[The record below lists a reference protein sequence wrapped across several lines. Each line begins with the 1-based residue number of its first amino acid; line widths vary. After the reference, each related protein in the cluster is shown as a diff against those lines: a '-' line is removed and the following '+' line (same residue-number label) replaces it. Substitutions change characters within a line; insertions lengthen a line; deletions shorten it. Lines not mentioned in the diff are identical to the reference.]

1 MKLSKE
7 TLAILKIFS
16 GINSS
21 IVLKPGSFIMTKT
34 VNNVVFAEA
43 NIDDVID
50 EELAIYELSSF
61 LNLVSLVGD
70 DAELTLDGEDIV
82 ISAGKTRVFY
92 RAANASTIVT
102 PKNRLTMPVANVIFE
117 LSADQMQQILR
128 TSRAQNGDVL
138 SIASDDNKIVIRGFN
153 RAIDK
158 DCLRPLFS
166 VETADWDGPDF
177 DFRLNM
183 ANMHMKE
190 ADFKILISSKGAV
203 KFESDK
209 ISYVVATEATSTHSF

>member
-43 NIDDVID
+43 TIDDVID

-138 SIASDDNKIVIRGFN
+138 SIASEDNKIVIRGYN
-153 RAIDK
+153 RTIDK

-166 VETADWDGPDF
+166 VETADWDGVDF

-190 ADFKILISSKGAV
+190 ADFKVMISSKGAV
-203 KFESDK
+203 KFEGDK